1 MQQQTAALAN
11 RISPQ
16 QNASDSAAVEPRIQ
30 NLYELIYSRSPTADE
45 LQLGKDF
52 LADAPPADPSTTA
65 LAIDG
70 EFSLWQE
77 YVQSL
82 LLSNEFVFV
91 D

>member
-11 RISPQ
+11 RISPR
-16 QNASDSAAVEPRIQ
+16 QNTSDSADVEQRIQ
-30 NLYELIYSRSPTADE
+30 DLYELIYSRSPTTEE
-45 LQLGKDF
+45 LQLGKNF
-52 LADAPPADPSTTA
+52 VADIPPADPSTA
-65 LAIDG
+65 PAPEG